1 MAPGRWKS
9 RNSAEKNWSVA
20 DNLVAK
26 QQNQPALVSASPPP
40 GLARLSGESVTT
52 GCSKICR
59 RSVALTTRP
68 FTPLPRW
75 PQGCPGKILRNKRG
89 NRPNNFVLRGLDPRS
104 TVCRTCSTAWR
115 CKSFIHPDG
124 GEGLAKRNGVAARRG
139 REEAWSKPA
148 ARRTETGY
156 EADPAGRAGREPRS
170 PQPSRACRC
179 GGRGPER

>member
-1 MAPGRWKS
+1 MISAPLTAEISQDQRRFPAVLMAPGRWKS

-68 FTPLPRW
+68 FPPLP
-75 PQGCPGKILRNKRG
+75 P
-89 NRPNNFVLRGLDPRS
+89 
-104 TVCRTCSTAWR
+104 
-115 CKSFIHPDG
+115 
-124 GEGLAKRNGVAARRG
+124 LA
-139 REEAWSKPA
+139 
-148 ARRTETGY
+148 
-156 EADPAGRAGREPRS
+156 
-170 PQPSRACRC
+170 
-179 GGRGPER
+179 GGRG